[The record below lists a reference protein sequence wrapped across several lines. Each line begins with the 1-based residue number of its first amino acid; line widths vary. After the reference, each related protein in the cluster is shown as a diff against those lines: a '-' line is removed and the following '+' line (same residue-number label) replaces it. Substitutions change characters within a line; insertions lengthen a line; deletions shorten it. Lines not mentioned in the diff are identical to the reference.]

1 MEFYAWKRKEIIHVE
16 QPMNVG
22 FIVDFTLQIFS
33 LGMENSGIYE
43 LEKKSLEFRA
53 SEVAIVCDVRLLL
66 NRILLGKGAPNI
78 DFKDPFYFWLNSK
91 MMYAKQSSMRFDR
104 GQLLGSRGPDEVL
117 RGQKVLAEMGIL
129 MKQNAET
136 SLE

>member
-1 MEFYAWKRKEIIHVE
+1 
-16 QPMNVG
+16 
-22 FIVDFTLQIFS
+22 
-33 LGMENSGIYE
+33 
-43 LEKKSLEFRA
+43 
-53 SEVAIVCDVRLLL
+53 
-66 NRILLGKGAPNI
+66 
-78 DFKDPFYFWLNSK
+78 